1 MTSRAVVGQDDGPVE
16 PPAALTLQPT
26 FLEEATMSSGS
37 IPVPRGQSHV
47 DLMRS
52 QIDAIDAWHRA
63 RHAAEAVAQ
72 TALSTRESRLDV
84 HRRLEARRREQQA
97 LLARAE
103 EQLRTSGGVLAGRV
117 RPRAVLAHRNPWL
130 RDTVAGRLRDEG
142 VDVVGL
148 FDDGADCAGTL
159 VVEQPDLL
167 LVEDRLPTLTGVE
180 VVLRARQFAPRTV
193 VGAQALDASSV
204 AALFD
209 AGAQAVFTRRVPPAD
224 MVDQLLGC
232 LDGRTAGE
240 RTVVG

>member
-1 MTSRAVVGQDDGPVE
+1 MP
-16 PPAALTLQPT
+16 
-26 FLEEATMSSGS
+26 SGS
-37 IPVPRGQSHV
+37 VPAPRGQSHV

-63 RHAAEAVAQ
+63 RRAAEVAAQ
-72 TALSTRESRLDV
+72 AALNTRESRLDL
-84 HRRLEARRREQQA
+84 HRRMEARRREQQA
-97 LLARAE
+97 LLARAA
-103 EQLRTSGGVLAGRV
+103 EQLRTTGGVLSGRAK
-117 RPRAVLAHRNPWL
+117 PRAVLAHRNPWL
-130 RDTVAGRLRDEG
+130 RDTVANRLREEG
-142 VDVVGL
+142 IEVVGL

-193 VGAQALDASSV
+193 VGAQAQDAGSV
-204 AALFD
+204 AELFD

-224 MVDQLLGC
+224 MVDQLLAC
-232 LDGRTAGE
+232 LDGAATDD